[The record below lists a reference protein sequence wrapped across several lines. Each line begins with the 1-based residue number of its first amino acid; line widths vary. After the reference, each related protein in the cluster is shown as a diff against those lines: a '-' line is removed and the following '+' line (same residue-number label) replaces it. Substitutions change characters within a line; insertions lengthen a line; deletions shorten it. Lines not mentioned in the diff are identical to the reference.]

1 MNRAG
6 LLIALAV
13 SLAFVVLYLI
23 FPELDLR
30 IAGAFYDA
38 VTRTFPMRSHLVAM
52 IARETAMII
61 AWAICAP
68 AIVALLVKL
77 VRPDRPM
84 LLRGRTV
91 AYFVITMTLT
101 AGLVTNL
108 AFKTYWGRPRPA
120 SIVEFNGQW
129 QFKPW
134 WQPGGECPRNCSFF
148 SGEAATAFWTYA
160 PASLTPPAWRP
171 LAYAGATLF
180 GLATGALRVTFGGH
194 FVSDVVVAGLVT
206 FVLIWLVH
214 GFIYRWPS
222 TRTTDERIEAWLT
235 WIAWP
240 GYSFMRRKLGRKAT
254 RPDPDRVRSFSP
266 NRIYQADL

>member
-13 SLAFVVLYLI
+13 SLGFVVLYLI
-23 FPELDLR
+23 WPELDLR
-30 IAGAFYDA
+30 IAGTFYDA
-38 VTRTFPMRSHLVAM
+38 VTRTFPARSHIAAV

-68 AIVALLVKL
+68 AIVALVVKL
-77 VRPDRPM
+77 ARPDRPM

-120 SIVEFNGQW
+120 SVVEFNGKW
-129 QFKPW
+129 QFVPW

-160 PASLTPPAWRP
+160 PASLAPPPWRA
-171 LAYAGATLF
+171 LAYTGATLF
-180 GLATGALRVTFGGH
+180 GLATGGLRVTFGGH
-194 FVSDVVVAGLVT
+194 FVSDVIVAGLVT
-206 FVLIWLVH
+206 FVLIWLMH
-214 GFIYRWPS
+214 GMIYRWPS
-222 TRTTDERIEAWLT
+222 TQTTDERIETWLT
-235 WIAWP
+235 SLAWP
-240 GYSFMRRKLGRKAT
+240 GYSWTKRMLGRKTGA
-254 RPDPDRVRSFSP
+254 PPGNAASVRAEQGSS
-266 NRIYQADL
+266 